1 MPMGTIVME
10 DAKGHSLQWA
20 PHANQRIGL
29 CTFQPQFFYFNSFIA
44 IARSSDINSASYR
57 LGCVPALSQPSYLAA
72 AGRRIVA

>member
-29 CTFQPQFFYFNSFIA
+29 KICTSILLFLFIVVLY
-44 IARSSDINSASYR
+44 SASDR